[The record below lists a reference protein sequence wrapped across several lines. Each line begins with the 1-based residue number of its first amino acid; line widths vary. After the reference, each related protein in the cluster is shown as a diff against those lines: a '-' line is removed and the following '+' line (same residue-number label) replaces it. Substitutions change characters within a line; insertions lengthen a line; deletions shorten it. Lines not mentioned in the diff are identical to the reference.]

1 MSVAHTGPASSPFK
15 QPKAVFAVAFAC
27 VVSFMGIGL
36 VDPILPAISDQLH
49 ASPSEVTLL
58 FTSYLVVTAVAMLIT
73 NWVSSRIG
81 AKRTLISGLVLIVIF
96 AALAGA
102 SHSVSQIIGFRAG
115 WGVGNALFIATS
127 LAVIVASAS
136 GGFAGAIVL
145 YETALGVGIAVGPL
159 LGGTLGEISW
169 RGPFYG
175 VSVLMAI
182 ALIATVVLV
191 EPMPK
196 PAKKTSLSAP
206 IKALRHRGLLTMAL
220 TALCYNWGFFTVL
233 GYAPFPMALSP
244 IKLGLVFFGWGL
256 MVALFAV
263 FGAPWLQERLGI
275 AKTMYANL
283 FVFALIIAGI
293 AIWTLDRPVL
303 IVLTILSGIVCG
315 VNNTVTTQAVM
326 TVSPVERPVAS
337 AAYSFVR
344 FIGGGLAPYCAGRL
358 VVDVNL
364 HVPFFIA
371 AGAVALGI
379 VILSTGHKLLAE
391 AERVQAADVQATAAS
406 AAPTPAGATLVAV
419 GGNGAG
425 RNGHAPSVIVAAID
439 DSPASSLVT
448 EVAARL
454 AADGGRVVHVV
465 HVQEGVTAGESG
477 TDGEAVEAAKA
488 VVRDHLTRLAGSH
501 VQAEGQV
508 LLHATD
514 HGTAGKLIAEYANEI
529 GATTIVVGAA
539 THHGMSA
546 LMDAS
551 ASAELRRHAKGR
563 VLVIDPDAPA
573 ANAAT
578 FAN

>member
-1 MSVAHTGPASSPFK
+1 MSGARNGSMTSPFK

-36 VDPILPAISDQLH
+36 VDPILPAISSQLR

-81 AKRTLISGLVLIVIF
+81 AKRTLIAGLVVIVVF

-102 SHSVSQIIGFRAG
+102 SHSVSEIIGFRAG

-175 VSVLMAI
+175 VSALMAI

-191 EPMPK
+191 EPTPK
-196 PAKKTSLSAP
+196 PARKTSLSAP
-206 IKALRHRGLLTMAL
+206 VKALRHRGLLTMAL

-244 IKLGLVFFGWGL
+244 IRLGFVFFGWGVF
-256 MVALFAV
+256 VALFAV

-283 FVFALIIAGI
+283 FLFALIIAGI

-303 IVLTILSGIVCG
+303 IVLTIASGVVCG

-344 FIGGGLAPYCAGRL
+344 FIGGGLAPYVAGRL
-358 VVDVNL
+358 VVDVNI
-364 HVPFFIA
+364 HVPFYIA

-391 AERVQAADVQATAAS
+391 AERVQAEQVRS
-406 AAPTPAGATLVAV
+406 AAAVAVAAPSGARLVAV
-419 GGNGAG
+419 GGRGSRTDSAA

-439 DSPASSLVT
+439 NSPAAAMVT
-448 EVAARL
+448 ETAARL
-454 AADGGRVVHVV
+454 AADGGRVVHLV
-465 HVQEGVTAGESG
+465 HAQEGVTAGDGG

-488 VVRDHLTRLAGSH
+488 VVRDHLGRLAASQI
-501 VQAEGQV
+501 QAEGQV

-514 HGTAGKLIAEYANEI
+514 HGAAGRLVAEYANDV
-529 GATTIVVGAA
+529 GAATIIVGAA
-539 THHGMSA
+539 THHGLSA
-546 LMDAS
+546 LMDES

-563 VLVIDPDAPA
+563 VLVIDPVR
-573 ANAAT
+573 
-578 FAN
+578 